1 MRRHRQDRN
10 HHEIREAAEA
20 LGWLWQDTSQTHLG
34 YDAILVKGGRTVYA
48 EIKDGQK
55 PMRAQR
61 LTPHEVRVHRTLKA
75 HGVTVEILTCVADLV
90 VLSRVV
96 PTRREEK

>member
-20 LGWLWQDTSQTHLG
+20 LGWLWQDTSQTQLG
-34 YDAILVKGGRTVYA
+34 YDAILVQGGRTAYV
-48 EIKDGQK
+48 EIKDGNK
-55 PMRAQR
+55 PMSAQQ

-96 PTRREEK
+96 LARREEK